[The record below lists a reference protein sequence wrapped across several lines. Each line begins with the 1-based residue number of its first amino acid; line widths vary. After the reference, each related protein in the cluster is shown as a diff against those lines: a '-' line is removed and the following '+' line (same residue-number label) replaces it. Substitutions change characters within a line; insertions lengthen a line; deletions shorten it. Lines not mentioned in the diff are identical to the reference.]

1 MIFFRASTPAPYKN
15 LAYNQT
21 KQTGKAAKS
30 LISKGGSAA
39 AFLQA
44 SGGTKRSQ
52 AKKTVKAAK
61 SLISKDGSAAAFLRY
76 PPPSNLTTNYQQ
88 GPEIPGLVASGD

>member
-39 AFLQA
+39 AFL
-44 SGGTKRSQ
+44 
-52 AKKTVKAAK
+52 
-61 SLISKDGSAAAFLRY
+61 RY

-88 GPEIPGLVASGD
+88 GPEIPGLVAS